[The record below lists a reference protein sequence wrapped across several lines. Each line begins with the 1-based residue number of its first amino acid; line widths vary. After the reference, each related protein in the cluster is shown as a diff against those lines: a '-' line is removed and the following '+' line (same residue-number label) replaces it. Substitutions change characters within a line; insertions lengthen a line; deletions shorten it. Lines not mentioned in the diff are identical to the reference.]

1 MNTFRIEVQDKEVI
15 AGLQR
20 ILERAEKLQPYLQAI
35 GDGVVERSKS
45 RFEILPV
52 GQSPDGTPWQ
62 LNAAATLGILEA
74 RLGKGYRKKD
84 GSLNAKG
91 QKRMA
96 SKRPLIGE
104 TGDLRRQIV
113 AIATD
118 NEVTVKATMA
128 YSAIHQFGGQAGRG
142 RKVTIPARPYLPV
155 HKDGSLYPEEKA
167 AILAAIND
175 FVAEGLLG

>member
-1 MNTFRIEVQDKEVI
+1 MTTFRIEVQDQELV

-20 ILERAEKLQPYLQAI
+20 MLEQAEKLQPYLQAI
-35 GDGVVERSKS
+35 GDDIVERAKA

-52 GQSPDGTPWQ
+52 GQAPDGSPWAP
-62 LNAAATLGILEA
+62 NAQVTLDMLTA

-91 QKRMA
+91 EKRLA

-113 AIATD
+113 AVATD
-118 NEVTVKATMA
+118 DEVTIKATTV
-128 YSAIHQFGGQAGRG
+128 YSAIQQFGGQAGRNK
-142 RKVTIPARPYLPV
+142 KVSIPARPYLPV
-155 HKDGSLYPEEKA
+155 MKDGTLYPSEKA
-167 AILAAIND
+167 AILESINEYLL
-175 FVAEGLLG
+175 EGLKG